1 MFIEPEGRGEAG
13 GQGDVSAALRR
24 ALALEGPPLPKAHL
38 LGTHRAAGV
47 AEMLARVAPHLA
59 PCGIARVSR
68 ITGFDRTGLEVFT
81 VARPNARG
89 LSVANGKGLDR
100 ATARLSGVMEA
111 LERWHAEHVLLPLR
125 FGTAEDVAALGAP
138 VVVAGL
144 PRARTGDPGLTFW
157 ASALDVA
164 AGTPARVPFE
174 LVHCA
179 WVAAGP
185 APGVFEATTDGLA
198 SGSHPV
204 EAALHGLCEL
214 IETDACA
221 LFEGLPPEAR
231 AARRLDPATI
241 DDPGLRE
248 LCGRLAAQGF
258 ALALWDATSDIGAP
272 VLLAVLVDERDPRTP
287 AGFGAGC
294 HPDRAVA
301 TFRAI
306 SEAAQTRVI
315 AMTGTRDDL
324 GPVLFAGATGL
335 RFRWALEAGGAGR
348 RDWRAIPSFASD
360 CLRADLAA
368 LVARVAAVG
377 AGPVLAVDLGRLPGL
392 SVIRVLVPGL
402 EPEAGLPGRRAARPE
417 AHLP

>member
-38 LGTHRAAGV
+38 LGTHRAAEV

-157 ASALDVA
+157 APALDVA

-221 LFEGLPPEAR
+221 LFEGLPP
-231 AARRLDPATI
+231 RR
-241 DDPGLRE
+241 
-248 LCGRLAAQGF
+248 
-258 ALALWDATSDIGAP
+258 
-272 VLLAVLVDERDPRTP
+272 
-287 AGFGAGC
+287 
-294 HPDRAVA
+294 
-301 TFRAI
+301 
-306 SEAAQTRVI
+306 
-315 AMTGTRDDL
+315 
-324 GPVLFAGATGL
+324 
-335 RFRWALEAGGAGR
+335 
-348 RDWRAIPSFASD
+348 
-360 CLRADLAA
+360 
-368 LVARVAAVG
+368 
-377 AGPVLAVDLGRLPGL
+377 
-392 SVIRVLVPGL
+392 
-402 EPEAGLPGRRAARPE
+402 GRRAGSIRRRSTTPGCGSCAGGWRHRALPWRSGMRRATSAPPSCWPCWWTSATRARPR
-417 AHLP
+417 ASGPAAIPTVRSRPSGRSARRRRPG

>member
-1 MFIEPEGRGEAG
+1 MFIEPEGRGEPGRHGGAG
-13 GQGDVSAALRR
+13 AALRR
-24 ALALEGPPLPKAHL
+24 ALALDGRPLPKAYR
-38 LGTHRAAGV
+38 LGTHRAAGTE
-47 AEMLARVAPHLA
+47 EMLARVTPHLA

-68 ITGFDRTGLEVFT
+68 ITGFDRTGIEVYT

-100 ATARLSGVMEA
+100 AAARLSGVMEA
-111 LERWHAEHVLLPLR
+111 LERWHGEHVLLPLR

-144 PRARTGDPGLTFW
+144 PRARAGDPGLTFW
-157 ASALDVA
+157 APALDVA

-174 LVHCA
+174 LVHGA

-198 SGSHPV
+198 SGSHPA
-204 EAALHGLCEL
+204 EATLHGLCEL

-221 LFEGLPPEAR
+221 LFERLPPEAR

-241 DDPGLRE
+241 DDPGLGD
-248 LCGRLAAQGF
+248 LCARLAAQGF
-258 ALALWDATSDIGAP
+258 ALALWDATSDIGAA
-272 VLLAVLVDERDPRTP
+272 VLLAALVDARDPRTP

-294 HPDRAVA
+294 HPDRSVA
-301 TFRAI
+301 SFRAI

-348 RDWRAIPSFASD
+348 RDWRAIPSFATD

-368 LVARVAAVG
+368 LLDRVAGAG
-377 AGPVLAVDLGRLPGL
+377 AGPVLAVDIGRLPGL

-402 EPEAGLPGRRAARPE
+402 ESEAGLPGRRAARPE